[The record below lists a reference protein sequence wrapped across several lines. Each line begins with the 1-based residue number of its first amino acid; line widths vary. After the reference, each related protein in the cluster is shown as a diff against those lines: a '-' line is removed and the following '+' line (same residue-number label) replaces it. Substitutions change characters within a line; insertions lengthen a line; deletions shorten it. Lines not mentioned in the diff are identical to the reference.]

1 MILTMSEKDKPE
13 VDQLEPIREAIDLAI
28 RQVVAIVD
36 TAGLSEMQIAAVR
49 SVLTGLCE
57 AVIMTSYSCISE
69 QMNQAVS
76 NVSTGTG
83 TVHEQGDE
91 LFWRPNP
98 NPESK
103 P

>member
-1 MILTMSEKDKPE
+1 MSDADKPN
-13 VDQLEPIREAIDLAI
+13 DDRLDLIREAIDLAM
-28 RQVVAIVD
+28 RQVIAVVGTD
-36 TAGLSEMQIAAVR
+36 GLTEMQIAAIK

-57 AVIMTSYSCISE
+57 SVIMASYSCISDH
-69 QMNQAVS
+69 MNQAAS

>member
-1 MILTMSEKDKPE
+1 
-13 VDQLEPIREAIDLAI
+13 
-28 RQVVAIVD
+28 
-36 TAGLSEMQIAAVR
+36 
-49 SVLTGLCE
+49 
-57 AVIMTSYSCISE
+57 
-69 QMNQAVS
+69 VS